1 MEAIISW
8 TQIHF
13 PALIEYKYLLIFIGA
28 TVEGMNTI
36 ILTGFLASIGS
47 VLVIPAIL
55 ICLAGEIVNGFMWYL
70 VGYFGGSKPID
81 RWGRKD
87 EKSRK
92 IIETVE
98 RYFHTYSGRAIIVA
112 KLTWSLTIATM
123 IMAGSF
129 KYNLRKFTMYNAVG
143 SVGWVAIVFSISFL
157 FGKSFKA
164 VFLIKNFGYLVLFIV
179 ITVLVIY
186 FLKTLFRSR
195 FIGSLVAM
203 EKLRQLGD
211 RLKNSFDNIMSPK

>member
-129 KYNLRKFTMYNAVG
+129 KYNLRK
-143 SVGWVAIVFSISFL
+143 
-157 FGKSFKA
+157 
-164 VFLIKNFGYLVLFIV
+164 
-179 ITVLVIY
+179 
-186 FLKTLFRSR
+186 
-195 FIGSLVAM
+195 
-203 EKLRQLGD
+203 
-211 RLKNSFDNIMSPK
+211 